1 MNENGF
7 KCNTEQKM
15 PVKLPPKVSVEKEH
29 DENEFSGFK
38 PQGFQVTPM
47 KSSCMRFRANISG

>member
-1 MNENGF
+1 
-7 KCNTEQKM
+7 M

>member
-1 MNENGF
+1 
-7 KCNTEQKM
+7 M
-15 PVKLPPKVSVEKEH
+15 PVKQPPKVSVDKEH
-29 DENEFSGFK
+29 NENEFSGFK